1 MAVTKILARHARLD
15 LAINYAVNPDKTDEE
30 VLTAYLNCDKGHA
43 CHQMLATKEAKNN
56 RDGVQYYH
64 IIQSFKPGEI
74 TPELALE
81 IAQAFAKE
89 HLADY
94 EVVIGVHVD
103 KEHIHAH
110 MIFNSVNQVTG
121 RKYHSNAKSYYQ
133 QIRTI
138 SDKLCREHGLSVIME
153 GKPSKA
159 VSYIEWLR
167 QSKGQPTFRSM
178 LEADL
183 REAIADAND
192 LGHFFLLMEHK
203 GYEIHH
209 GNRLGFRLRGQ
220 ERFMYPE
227 RKNAAFS
234 EENIERTIAGNLAE
248 IEAGTRPAL
257 LPRPKPQPYRP
268 HPKDKG
274 FLALYYHY
282 CYLLGRI
289 EKRQYPPR
297 MTPHLRR
304 ELMKAETYKAR
315 LKFLQENSI
324 STADDLTACMHQA
337 ESTVTQLAKQR
348 TILNVR
354 KKKRKKL
361 FDALAAE
368 EALAMSKA
376 LYEEGLSGMESEYAQ
391 YVEAKATLDTC
402 GISRQALTEEKADI
416 YEQLAQLNKQIRAER
431 KKIKL
436 CREIADSAA
445 VMQRDVAAQEKSRHE
460 KESSQTRDHPSYSFL
475 VKPVLKGIS
484 QVLQFPEQP
493 HRQHRQAERADE
505 ERENEDDDTVR
516 AVDGKEDDRRQN
528 RKHGPCQCE
537 NTSGHAEQER
547 RKMHHQNQR
556 EHDRSEQDFQKQPH
570 GKALLFS
577 FFPAYQKILPFARMR
592 TEQMPHYATSASR
605 ARIVFAACHN
615 CSCRWS
621 RSSMSAS

>member
-30 VLTAYLNCDKGHA
+30 VLTAYLNCGKGQA
-43 CHQMLATKEAKNN
+43 CNQMLATKEAKNN

-89 HLADY
+89 HPADY
-94 EVVIGVHVD
+94 EVGIGVHED
-103 KEHIHAH
+103 KEQIHAH
-110 MIFNSVNQVTG
+110 MIFKSVNQVTG

-153 GKPSKA
+153 GKPSKT

-183 REAIADAND
+183 RAAIADAND

-220 ERFMYPE
+220 DRYMYPE

-234 EENIERTIAGNLAE
+234 EENIERAIAGNLAE
-248 IEAGTRPAL
+248 IEAGTRPAF

-268 HPKDKG
+268 HPKYKG

-282 CYLLGRI
+282 CYLLDRI

-304 ELMKAETYKAR
+304 EIMKAETYKAR
-315 LKFLQENSI
+315 LKFLQENGI
-324 STADDLTACMHQA
+324 STADDLNACVQQA
-337 ESTVTQLAKQR
+337 ESTAAQLATQR

-361 FDALAAE
+361 FDALATE
-368 EALAMSKA
+368 ESLAVSKA
-376 LYEEGLSGMESEYAQ
+376 LYEEGLSGMETEYAQ
-391 YVEAKATLDTC
+391 YAEAKAVLDAC
-402 GISRQALTEEKADI
+402 GFSRQTLTEEKADI

-431 KKIKL
+431 QKIKL
-436 CREIADSAA
+436 CRAIADSAA
-445 VMQRDVAAQEKSRHE
+445 VMQRDVAAQEKSLHE
-460 KESSQTRDHPSYSFL
+460 KETEHSFT
-475 VKPVLKGIS
+475 
-484 QVLQFPEQP
+484 
-493 HRQHRQAERADE
+493 
-505 ERENEDDDTVR
+505 N
-516 AVDGKEDDRRQN
+516 RR
-528 RKHGPCQCE
+528 
-537 NTSGHAEQER
+537 
-547 RKMHHQNQR
+547 
-556 EHDRSEQDFQKQPH
+556 
-570 GKALLFS
+570 
-577 FFPAYQKILPFARMR
+577 
-592 TEQMPHYATSASR
+592 
-605 ARIVFAACHN
+605 
-615 CSCRWS
+615 
-621 RSSMSAS
+621 

>member
-43 CHQMLATKEAKNN
+43 YHQMLATKEAKNN

-133 QIRTI
+133 QIRGI

-183 REAIADAND
+183 RDAIADAND

-220 ERFMYPE
+220 ECFMYPE

-248 IEAGTRPAL
+248 IEAGIRPAF

-268 HPKDKG
+268 HSQYKG

-297 MTPHLRR
+297 MTPHLRK
-304 ELMKAETYKAR
+304 EIMKAETYKAR

-391 YVEAKATLDTC
+391 YAEAKAILDTC
-402 GISRQALTEEKADI
+402 GVSRQALTEEKADI

-431 KKIKL
+431 QKIKL
-436 CREIADSAA
+436 CREIADSTAK
-445 VMQRDVAAQEKSRHE
+445 MQQDIAAQEKSLHE
-460 KESSQTRDHPSYSFL
+460 KETAHL
-475 VKPVLKGIS
+475 LT
-484 QVLQFPEQP
+484 
-493 HRQHRQAERADE
+493 
-505 ERENEDDDTVR
+505 N
-516 AVDGKEDDRRQN
+516 RR
-528 RKHGPCQCE
+528 
-537 NTSGHAEQER
+537 
-547 RKMHHQNQR
+547 
-556 EHDRSEQDFQKQPH
+556 
-570 GKALLFS
+570 
-577 FFPAYQKILPFARMR
+577 
-592 TEQMPHYATSASR
+592 
-605 ARIVFAACHN
+605 
-615 CSCRWS
+615 
-621 RSSMSAS
+621 

>member
-1 MAVTKILARHARLD
+1 MAVTKILARNAHLD
-15 LAINYAVNPDKTDEE
+15 QAIQYVLNGEKTEGR
-30 VLTAYLNCDKGHA
+30 VLTAHQNCDPGHEYQ
-43 CHQMLATKEAKNN
+43 QMMDTKRELGKTGG
-56 RDGVQYYH
+56 RQCYH

-81 IAQAFAKE
+81 LAKGFAAE
-89 HLADY
+89 YLPGY
-94 EVVIGVHVD
+94 EVVIGTHTDRGHVHS
-103 KEHIHAH
+103 HIL
-110 MIFNSVNQVTG
+110 FNSVNAQTG
-121 RKYHSNAKSYYQ
+121 EKYHVSTREYYR
-133 QIRTI
+133 QIRAI
-138 SDKLCREHGLSVIME
+138 SDRLCREHGLSVILE
-153 GKPSKA
+153 GQPTKA

-167 QSKGQPTFRSM
+167 QSRGQPTFRSM

-183 REAIADAND
+183 SDAIADAND

-431 KKIKL
+431 QKIKL

-460 KESSQTRDHPSYSFL
+460 KESSQTRDH
-475 VKPVLKGIS
+475 
-484 QVLQFPEQP
+484 E
-493 HRQHRQAERADE
+493 
-505 ERENEDDDTVR
+505 
-516 AVDGKEDDRRQN
+516 
-528 RKHGPCQCE
+528 
-537 NTSGHAEQER
+537 
-547 RKMHHQNQR
+547 
-556 EHDRSEQDFQKQPH
+556 
-570 GKALLFS
+570 
-577 FFPAYQKILPFARMR
+577 
-592 TEQMPHYATSASR
+592 
-605 ARIVFAACHN
+605 
-615 CSCRWS
+615 
-621 RSSMSAS
+621 

>member
-1 MAVTKILARHARLD
+1 MAVTKVLARKGRLD
-15 LAINYAVNPDKTDEE
+15 VGIHYVLNGDKTNEQI
-30 VLTAYLNCDKGHA
+30 LTAYLNCDPGHA
-43 CHQMLATKEAKNN
+43 CRQMLDTKRAMGKT
-56 RDGVQYYH
+56 DGVQYYH

-89 HLADY
+89 HLSDY

-110 MIFNSVNQVTG
+110 MVFNSVNLVTG

-183 REAIADAND
+183 RDAIADAND

-248 IEAGTRPAL
+248 IEAGIRPAFI
-257 LPRPKPQPYRP
+257 PRPKPQPYRP
-268 HPKDKG
+268 HPKYKG

-304 ELMKAETYKAR
+304 EIMKAETYKAR
-315 LKFLQENSI
+315 LKFLQENNI
-324 STADDLTACMHQA
+324 TTADDLTACMHQA
-337 ESTVTQLAKQR
+337 ESTTAQLAKQR

-361 FDALAAE
+361 FDALATE

-391 YVEAKATLDTC
+391 YAEAKATLDTC

-416 YEQLAQLNKQIRAER
+416 YEQLAQINKQIRAER
-431 KKIKL
+431 QKIKL
-436 CREIADSAA
+436 CRAIADSAA
-445 VMQRDVAAQEKSRHE
+445 VMQRDVAAQEKSLHE
-460 KESSQTRDHPSYSFL
+460 KETEHSFT
-475 VKPVLKGIS
+475 
-484 QVLQFPEQP
+484 
-493 HRQHRQAERADE
+493 
-505 ERENEDDDTVR
+505 N
-516 AVDGKEDDRRQN
+516 RR
-528 RKHGPCQCE
+528 
-537 NTSGHAEQER
+537 
-547 RKMHHQNQR
+547 
-556 EHDRSEQDFQKQPH
+556 
-570 GKALLFS
+570 
-577 FFPAYQKILPFARMR
+577 
-592 TEQMPHYATSASR
+592 
-605 ARIVFAACHN
+605 
-615 CSCRWS
+615 
-621 RSSMSAS
+621 

>member
-43 CHQMLATKEAKNN
+43 CRQMLATKEAKNN

-110 MIFNSVNQVTG
+110 MVFNSVNLVTG

-183 REAIADAND
+183 RDAIADAND

-220 ERFMYPE
+220 ERYMYPE

-234 EENIERTIAGNLAE
+234 EENIERAIAGNLAE
-248 IEAGTRPAL
+248 IEAGTRPA
-257 LPRPKPQPYRP
+257 YRP
-268 HPKDKG
+268 HPKYKG

-297 MTPHLRR
+297 MTPHLRK
-304 ELMKAETYKAR
+304 EIMKAEIYKAR
-315 LKFLQENSI
+315 LKFLQENGI
-324 STADDLTACMHQA
+324 ATADDLTACIRQA
-337 ESTVTQLAKQR
+337 ESKIAQLAKQR

-361 FDALAAE
+361 FDALATE
-368 EALAMSKA
+368 ESLAVSKA

-391 YVEAKATLDTC
+391 YAEAKAILDAC

-416 YEQLAQLNKQIRAER
+416 YEQLAQLNKQIRTER
-431 KKIKL
+431 QKIKL

-445 VMQRDVAAQEKSRHE
+445 VVQRDVAAQEKSRHE
-460 KESSQTRDHPSYSFL
+460 KESTQTRDH
-475 VKPVLKGIS
+475 
-484 QVLQFPEQP
+484 E
-493 HRQHRQAERADE
+493 
-505 ERENEDDDTVR
+505 
-516 AVDGKEDDRRQN
+516 
-528 RKHGPCQCE
+528 
-537 NTSGHAEQER
+537 
-547 RKMHHQNQR
+547 
-556 EHDRSEQDFQKQPH
+556 
-570 GKALLFS
+570 
-577 FFPAYQKILPFARMR
+577 
-592 TEQMPHYATSASR
+592 
-605 ARIVFAACHN
+605 
-615 CSCRWS
+615 
-621 RSSMSAS
+621 

>member
-30 VLTAYLNCDKGHA
+30 VLTVYLNCDKGYA

-103 KEHIHAH
+103 KEHIHVH
-110 MIFNSVNQVTG
+110 MVFNSVNLVTG

-133 QIRTI
+133 QIRGI

-183 REAIADAND
+183 RDAIADAND

-234 EENIERTIAGNLAE
+234 EENIERVIAGNLAE
-248 IEAGTRPAL
+248 IEAGTRPAF

-268 HPKDKG
+268 HPKYKG

-304 ELMKAETYKAR
+304 EIMKAETYKAR

-324 STADDLTACMHQA
+324 STADDLTACMRQA

-361 FDALAAE
+361 FDALATE
-368 EALAMSKA
+368 ESLAVSKA
-376 LYEEGLSGMESEYAQ
+376 LYEEGLSGMETEYAQ
-391 YVEAKATLDTC
+391 YAEAKAVLDAC
-402 GISRQALTEEKADI
+402 GISRKTLTEEKADI

-431 KKIKL
+431 QKIKL
-436 CREIADSAA
+436 CREIADSTAK
-445 VMQRDVAAQEKSRHE
+445 MQQDIAAQEKSLHE
-460 KESSQTRDHPSYSFL
+460 KETAHL
-475 VKPVLKGIS
+475 LT
-484 QVLQFPEQP
+484 
-493 HRQHRQAERADE
+493 
-505 ERENEDDDTVR
+505 N
-516 AVDGKEDDRRQN
+516 RR
-528 RKHGPCQCE
+528 
-537 NTSGHAEQER
+537 
-547 RKMHHQNQR
+547 
-556 EHDRSEQDFQKQPH
+556 
-570 GKALLFS
+570 
-577 FFPAYQKILPFARMR
+577 
-592 TEQMPHYATSASR
+592 
-605 ARIVFAACHN
+605 
-615 CSCRWS
+615 
-621 RSSMSAS
+621 